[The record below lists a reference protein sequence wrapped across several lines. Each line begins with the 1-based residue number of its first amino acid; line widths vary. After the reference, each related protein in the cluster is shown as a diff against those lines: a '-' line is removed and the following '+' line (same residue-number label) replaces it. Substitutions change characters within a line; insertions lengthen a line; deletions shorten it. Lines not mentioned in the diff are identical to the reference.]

1 MQVVKVANGENIA
14 DVIAEYKNN
23 PNVLYATPNYKIS
36 LFSTPNDPSYSQ
48 EWALPVISAPQAW
61 DKTSGSNSVVVA
73 VLDTGVDYN
82 HPDLAGNIWT
92 NAKEISGNGNDDD
105 GNGYIDDVHG
115 WNFVDHTND
124 PIDTNGHGTECAGV
138 IGAIGNNTL
147 GIAGVDWNV
156 RIMPLTVINSQG
168 YGYESDA
175 IDAILYAN
183 QMGAS
188 VISISWGGN
197 GYDQALTDA
206 IDASPAVVVCAA
218 GNSGQ
223 DNDNTPVYPASYG
236 NANLISVAA
245 SDQNDNLAPFSN
257 YGAATVDIAAPGVN
271 IYTTTSGSQYGTF
284 SGTSMAVP
292 YVAGTAGLVKA
303 VHPEWTASQIKSD
316 ILSTADLES
325 SLSGKVKTGGRID
338 AYAAVT
344 GSASQI
350 TPTPTVTAT
359 INPTPTQAP
368 AGNGTLAPVNPAFLL
383 FQQSSVQNTYDDGS
397 GKQILVGYRPSPLN
411 FSQMTGS
418 RPSIMSMGSY
428 PTSYDLRTYNR
439 VTSVKDQGT
448 CGDCWAYGA
457 MSSLESSLMPTE
469 NRDFYE
475 GDLNANSGFD
485 YGSCNG
491 GNNEMSA
498 AYFARWSGP
507 LNEGTSSPV
516 QKHVQDVIYLPPRS
530 GATDNDNFKSA
541 IMNYGGISAS
551 FYWNSA
557 YLSSS
562 GYYYPSGGSGNHMI
576 TIAGWDDSHAVSG
589 APGVGAFLCKNSWGS
604 TWDGDGYF
612 WISYYDGILGHE
624 EQAVFHDAEPT
635 TNYDTVYQYDPL
647 GESIDYGYS
656 STTGWAANIFT
667 ASSTQAINSVGF
679 YTTDVNCAYT
689 VYVYSGVTSGP
700 RTGTLQSTTTGT
712 ISYAGYHTVS
722 INPVQVQNGQKF
734 SVVVKLTNPSSH
746 YTIALEY
753 PLSGYSTGARAS
765 SGQSLCQL
773 GRELLE

>member
-1 MQVVKVANGENIA
+1 
-14 DVIAEYKNN
+14 
-23 PNVLYATPNYKIS
+23 
-36 LFSTPNDPSYSQ
+36 
-48 EWALPVISAPQAW
+48 
-61 DKTSGSNSVVVA
+61 
-73 VLDTGVDYN
+73 
-82 HPDLAGNIWT
+82 
-92 NAKEISGNGNDDD
+92 
-105 GNGYIDDVHG
+105 
-115 WNFVDHTND
+115 
-124 PIDTNGHGTECAGV
+124 
-138 IGAIGNNTL
+138 
-147 GIAGVDWNV
+147 
-156 RIMPLTVINSQG
+156 
-168 YGYESDA
+168 
-175 IDAILYAN
+175 
-183 QMGAS
+183 
-188 VISISWGGN
+188 
-197 GYDQALTDA
+197 
-206 IDASPAVVVCAA
+206 
-218 GNSGQ
+218 
-223 DNDNTPVYPASYG
+223 
-236 NANLISVAA
+236 
-245 SDQNDNLAPFSN
+245 
-257 YGAATVDIAAPGVN
+257 
-271 IYTTTSGSQYGTF
+271 
-284 SGTSMAVP
+284 
-292 YVAGTAGLVKA
+292 
-303 VHPEWTASQIKSD
+303 
-316 ILSTADLES
+316 
-325 SLSGKVKTGGRID
+325 
-338 AYAAVT
+338 
-344 GSASQI
+344 
-350 TPTPTVTAT
+350 
-359 INPTPTQAP
+359 
-368 AGNGTLAPVNPAFLL
+368 
-383 FQQSSVQNTYDDGS
+383 
-397 GKQILVGYRPSPLN
+397 
-411 FSQMTGS
+411 
-418 RPSIMSMGSY
+418 MSMGSY

-667 ASSTQAINSVGF
+667 ASSNQAINSVGF

-712 ISYAGYHTVS
+712 IPYAGYHTVS

-765 SGQSLCQL
+765 SGQSYVSSDGNSWSDITSSYANTNVCIKAFGGGTGSKVTPADPAADFNATPLNGINPLTVQFNDNSTGSVPTSWNWSFGDNTPNATVQNPVHTYANPGLYTVNLTVTNSYGSGSIQKTNYINVTSPPAFLDGWSYRKLHTIAGHRPGSLTNYQVKFTVWNTTGTDNGENVYL
-773 GRELLE
+773 GNKVKPDYSDLRINGNRQHPDFILYNR